1 MTTTVPVEI
10 RSRGGD
16 VLFAAEVDASI
27 GEPSRRLKA
36 AVEMAV
42 KGGACLDDANLA
54 GAYLARAYL
63 ARANLG
69 RANLDGA
76 NLAGAYLAR
85 AHLASANLGRA
96 NLDGANL
103 AGANLDGAYL
113 DGANLARA
121 NLGRANLDGANLA
134 GANLA
139 SANLAGAHLDD
150 ANLAGAYLAGAYLD
164 GARLDGAETLTGSR
178 PILQVGPIGSASRWL
193 VAYVTTAGLRLRA
206 GCFFGTREEFVAN
219 LAITHGGNAH
229 AQEYHAALALIDV
242 HAALWAPKECG
253 AAEESAA

>member
-76 NLAGAYLAR
+76 NLAGA
-85 AHLASANLGRA
+85 
-96 NLDGANL
+96 
-103 AGANLDGAYL
+103 
-113 DGANLARA
+113 
-121 NLGRANLDGANLA
+121 
-134 GANLA
+134 NLA

-178 PILQVGPIGSASRWL
+178 PLLQVGPIGSASRWL

-253 AAEESAA
+253 AAEEAAA